1 MSNATKLISGILLII
16 VPTIEYD
23 DTFLLHPLRQGA
35 AVIDFQRSMFRVGH
49 AYAGVL
55 VILALVAQHGL
66 RAVCPRLSDGRSAS
80 GSCSLH

>member
-35 AVIDFQRSMFRVGH
+35 ASSSISSARCFVRATPM
-49 AYAGVL
+49 
-55 VILALVAQHGL
+55 LACL
-66 RAVCPRLSDGRSAS
+66 
-80 GSCSLH
+80 